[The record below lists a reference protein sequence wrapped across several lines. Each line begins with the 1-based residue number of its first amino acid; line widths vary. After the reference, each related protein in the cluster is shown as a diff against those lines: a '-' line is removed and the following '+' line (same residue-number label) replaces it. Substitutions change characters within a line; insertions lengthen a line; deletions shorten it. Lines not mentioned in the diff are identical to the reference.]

1 MDAGKRIS
9 QARIALMLDYPF
21 YGHLALSLEPVES
34 NSLETH
40 TMATDGRRLYYD
52 KNFVEKLTLGE
63 LMGVIAHE
71 VTHCALLHIP
81 RESGRQH
88 TRWNFATDFA
98 TNELITLEPQQKA
111 RVPIS
116 LPDGCLVPGGK
127 FDPKGKF
134 KGLYAEAIYEL
145 LPEEP
150 PPTEVWVTIDSH
162 DKWKDWG
169 KGEGEGKGQS
179 GDGDK
184 DQNGDGSGNGQ
195 QKPKG
200 KGDKPG
206 SGNGDQ
212 NGDQNGQNSED
223 DAPGLEQQWR
233 EKVAQAATVA
243 RMAGK
248 FPGQWETLVGEL
260 LQPKL
265 DWKTLLGD
273 MITSAAK
280 SDFRMSPPNKK
291 NLWRGFYLPSLM
303 GEEIN
308 IAFYMDTSGSISDDE
323 IVMALSEVK
332 GICETYDDYTIY
344 LRGVDTK
351 IHDKWTIRPFEPLPK
366 VVTGRGGTDFSE
378 PMKEALDL
386 PGITAIVYMTDGYPN
401 SGWPK
406 ESSDSGDLDHNH
418 RRRATVGPTRQ
429 VPERS

>member
-21 YGHLALSLEPVES
+21 YGHLALSLEPVE
-34 NSLETH
+34 NNNLEHH
-40 TMATDGRRLYYD
+40 TMATDGRHLFYD
-52 KNFVEKLTLGE
+52 KGFVDKLSLGE
-63 LMGVIAHE
+63 VMGVIAHE
-71 VTHCALLHIP
+71 VIHCALLHIP

-88 TRWNFATDFA
+88 TRWNYATDFA

-116 LPDGCLVPGGK
+116 LPDGCLVPGGTL
-127 FDPKGKF
+127 DPKGKF

-150 PPTEVWVTIDSH
+150 PANEVWVTIDSH

-169 KGEGEGKGQS
+169 
-179 GDGDK
+179 
-184 DQNGDGSGNGQ
+184 
-195 QKPKG
+195 
-200 KGDKPG
+200 
-206 SGNGDQ
+206 
-212 NGDQNGQNSED
+212 NGDQNGQNNQDGDGEED
-223 DAPGLEQQWR
+223 GPALDQQWR

-248 FPGQWETLVGEL
+248 FPSQWELLVGEL

-265 DWKTLLGD
+265 DWKTILRD

-291 NLWRGFYLPSLM
+291 HLWRGFYMPSLM

-308 IAFYMDTSGSISDDE
+308 IAVYLDTSGSIGDDE
-323 IVMALSEVK
+323 IVEFLSEVK
-332 GICETYDDYTIY
+332 GICDTYDDYTIY

-351 IHDKWTIRPFEPLPK
+351 IHDKWTIRPFDPMPQ
-366 VVTGRGGTDFSE
+366 VITGRGGTDFNE
-378 PMKEALDL
+378 PMQEALTL

-401 SGWPK
+401 ASWPDEPPIPVIWVINTDVVPPWGSHIVFPK
-406 ESSDSGDLDHNH
+406 EVK
-418 RRRATVGPTRQ
+418 A
-429 VPERS
+429 